1 MESANDDRERLKQ
14 LNDKNKVK
22 IERIS
27 KEIDECFKRDNIQ
40 AAKQNIIKLKYFN
53 SLSNRINGVLRE
65 LGETD

>member
-22 IERIS
+22 IEKIS